1 MSGLLDRLTLLVR
14 PAVHEVVQPPR
25 VVWPEAGL
33 RLRWR
38 DRRRACPN
46 CGSRAPKPHVLR
58 VFAAS
63 PGHPERRRDVLCC
76 PDCSARFMNTLATP
90 DYADEDML
98 RRGRV
103 AFYVQQGAG
112 VSLITRP
119 LAQLSHPP
127 GTAYVEV
134 GCGYGFGLDFA
145 LRAKGWHG
153 RGIDPAGLSALGR
166 DALDVPIEQRYLRPD
181 DEARGAADVVMASEV
196 IEHVP
201 SPRAFARTLR
211 AMLRPGGVLLLTT
224 PNGQDLVSTT
234 APGALV
240 PLLSPGLHL
249 VIQTPLSLRRLLLE
263 AGFAHVRVVPD
274 SHALIAVA
282 SDAPLRLDDDAG
294 AIRRAYRA
302 HLQSRAADLD
312 PAGDAFLGYAGRALQ
327 EAVNDGDGTA
337 ADEAWARLVPACRA
351 RFGLDLDALAALP
364 AEVGTCSLERLAEL
378 MPLALGGLLYA
389 DAMRRL
395 QAGAP
400 RPPLDARFTLAA
412 DAAEAM
418 RRALGELAME
428 DGQTEDLGWT
438 ARAEALL
445 CAAEAGDPALVAR
458 AAALPPAPTNGEAR
472 RASLMLRLLSAAANA
487 GWLDLAGR
495 LAEAEGLDDAA
506 FAPPTADDAAFAP
519 PMAPEQRD
527 ALFAL
532 AMVDIQPDSTRHRR
546 ALARFAAVRAAADPG
561 GDLAW
566 AALRGEALALGRMG
580 YPKRAAALLVAAGRA
595 GAPDDMREPLR
606 RAEAELA
613 TLPTREELIAA
624 AEADAAWTAEELAAL
639 PDEPARA
646 ELLRQSLVPLVNAGH
661 AAAGRAVAEAGR
673 LWDAPLDAAEAEER
687 DNLFCLAVLDV
698 GMDGE
703 GRPVGDP
710 ARGRAR
716 FARVRD
722 AAAPGGGLYW
732 AAVQGELQALDL
744 LGEADAGLPG
754 AASAAAAGTD
764 GMPDD
769 VAARLR
775 APAAG

>member
-1 MSGLLDRLTLLVR
+1 MASDLLHRLARLVR
-14 PAVHEVVQPPR
+14 APEIRDVVQPPR
-25 VVWPEAGL
+25 VVWPERGL

-38 DRRRACPN
+38 DRRRTCPN
-46 CGSRAPKPHVLR
+46 CGSGAPKPHVLR

-63 PGHPERRRDVLCC
+63 PGHPERRRDVLRC

-119 LAQLSHPP
+119 LAQLPHPP
-127 GTAYVEV
+127 GTAYMEV

-145 LRAKGWHG
+145 LRARGWHG

-166 DALDVPIEQRYLRPD
+166 DALDVPIEQRYLQPD
-181 DEARGAADVVMASEV
+181 DEARGTVDVVMASEV

-224 PNGQDLVSTT
+224 PNGQDLVPET

-263 AGFAHVRVVPD
+263 AGFAHVRVAPD
-274 SHALIAVA
+274 SHALVAVA

-294 AIRRAYRA
+294 VIRRAYRA
-302 HLQSRAADLD
+302 HLQSRAAALDL
-312 PAGDAFLGYAGRALQ
+312 AGDAFLGYAGRALQ
-327 EAVNDGDGTA
+327 EAVNDGDRLA

-364 AEVGTCSLERLAEL
+364 AEAATCSLERMAEL

-445 CAAEAGDPALVAR
+445 CAAEAGDPGLVAR
-458 AAALPPAPTNGEAR
+458 AAALPPAPTSGEAR

-495 LAEAEGLDDAA
+495 LAEAEGLDGAT
-506 FAPPTADDAAFAP
+506 FAS

-532 AMVDIQPDSTRHRR
+532 AMVDVQPGSTQHRR
-546 ALARFAAVRAAADPG
+546 ALARFAAVRAVADPG
-561 GDLAW
+561 GGLAW

-595 GAPDDMREPLR
+595 GVPDDMREPLR
-606 RAEAELA
+606 QAEAELA
-613 TLPTREELIAA
+613 ALPTREELIAA
-624 AEADAAWTAEELAAL
+624 AEAGAAWTSEELDAL

-646 ELLRQSLVPLVNAGH
+646 ELLRRSLVPLVNAGRV
-661 AAAGRAVAEAGR
+661 AAGRAAAEAGR
-673 LWDAPLDAAEAEER
+673 LWDAPLDAAESEAR
-687 DNLFCLAVLDV
+687 DILFCLAVLDV
-698 GMDGE
+698 GMDGD

-722 AAAPGGGLYW
+722 AAAPGSGLYW

-744 LGEADAGLPG
+744 LGEADDGLAV